1 MNIRNSD
8 HILLEIT
15 RLYEIFMRL
24 LFKVEMEKREKVY
37 KINALRDLFLL
48 FYICAELM
56 WFLTFISNYESKSD
70 LYCS

>member
-37 KINALRDLFLL
+37 K
-48 FYICAELM
+48 M
-56 WFLTFISNYESKSD
+56 Q
-70 LYCS
+70 